1 MRTKDAFL
9 VLIMNL
15 AFGATF
21 ISAKIGVTELPAF
34 LFTTLRFLIVAVILF
49 PFLKIH
55 KGQMLNILIISVLGG
70 GLHFGLFYL
79 ALDNSNY
86 VSSVAIV
93 LQLGIPIST
102 LLSVIF
108 LKEIIR
114 WRRVLG
120 IILSFT
126 GVITLIF
133 EPTIFSDLDGVYY
146 ALLAAIAISI
156 SMIFM
161 KKLDGIKVFDLQ
173 AWLALVSAL
182 MLGFISLVVETNH
195 YEVIINASYLAWS
208 SVIFTSLIA
217 TGIGHAT
224 FYYLVTKYDVSKI
237 VPLTLIVPIFAI
249 INSLIITYFDL
260 FDGFNESISTKIVIG
275 ASMTLLGVGI
285 VMIREKN
292 IDVSPRL

>member
-1 MRTKDAFL
+1 MRTKDVFL

-21 ISAKIGVTELPAF
+21 ISAKIGVTEFPAF
-34 LFTTLRFLIVAVILF
+34 LFTTLRFLIVAIVLI

-55 KGQMLNILIISVLGG
+55 KGQMVNILIISILGG
-70 GLHFGLFYL
+70 VLHFGLFYL

-102 LLSVIF
+102 ILSAIF

-114 WRRVLG
+114 WRRILG
-120 IILSFT
+120 IILSFA
-126 GVITLIF
+126 GVITLMF
-133 EPTIFSDLDGVYY
+133 EPTIFSDLDGVYF
-146 ALLAAIAISI
+146 ALLAATAISI

-173 AWLALVSAL
+173 AWLALISAL
-182 MLGFISLVVETNH
+182 MLGIVSLTIETNH
-195 YEVIINASYLAWS
+195 YEVIINASYLAWGA
-208 SVIFTSLIA
+208 VIFTSLIA

-224 FYYLVTKYDVSKI
+224 FYYLITNYDVSKI
-237 VPLTLIVPIFAI
+237 TPLTLIVPIFAI
-249 INSLIITYFDL
+249 INSLIVTHFNL
-260 FDGFNESISTKIVIG
+260 FDGFNESISIKIIIG
-275 ASMTLLGVGI
+275 AAMTLLGVGI